1 MKRTDDLMIKTGTI
15 AELCGLIRDAK
26 TDYNKSIDALNRD
39 TTYKDEYKKELAN
52 RYKTSLDAKIL
63 ELQAGIK
70 QGIEEIKASVF
81 EPMNKEDMADI
92 MQTIDYLSTMKSAG
106 ALSDNMVSNEIS
118 KYKGN
123 ETAMLYFREKAKNA
137 GISTSYFDN
146 HIFSEYQT
154 DINGNTKFV
163 EPTAY
168 FDALERTISG
178 GNDLLIAHALGQTEN
193 ILGVSSTSLK
203 NYDASITESHN
214 DTTPT
219 VI

>member
-1 MKRTDDLMIKTGTI
+1 MKNNTELTMQIGIIADCCIAIK
-15 AELCGLIRDAK
+15 RAK
-26 TDYNKSIDALNRD
+26 EDFEKSLDNLNKKQE
-39 TTYKDEYKKELAN
+39 YKDEFKKDLAKQ
-52 RYKTSLDAKIL
+52 YKTSLDAKIL
-63 ELQAGIK
+63 DFQQEIK

-81 EPMNKEDMADI
+81 EPMNKEDLADI

-178 GNDLLIAHALGQTEN
+178 GNDLLINHALKTTED
-193 ILGVSSTSLK
+193 ILGISSTSLK
-203 NYDASITESHN
+203 NYDASISESHN
-214 DTTPT
+214 STTPT